1 MLINFAASY
10 MKVGQFTE
18 ELTEQM
24 EDAAQVTSKAYANLK
39 RIRHM
44 ETGDSGGSSSASGP
58 EAADEALRDKK
69 KDSEKGMAAEV
80 AIVQPIFR
88 FFQLLCENHNL
99 ELQVSHRFCLVLK
112 QKSCW

>member
-1 MLINFAASY
+1 

-44 ETGDSGGSSSASGP
+44 ETGDSGGSSSVSGT

-69 KDSEKGMAAEV
+69 KDNEKGLAAEI

-99 ELQVSHRFCLVLK
+99 ELQVGFSHCLVLK
-112 QKSCW
+112 LKSCC

>member
-1 MLINFAASY
+1 
-10 MKVGQFTE
+10 MKAGLFTE

-24 EDAAQVTSKAYANLK
+24 EDAALVTSKAYANLK

-44 ETGDSGGSSSASGP
+44 ETGDSGGTSSVPGTD
-58 EAADEALRDKK
+58 AADEALRDKK
-69 KDSEKGMAAEV
+69 KDSEKGLAAET

-99 ELQVSHRFCLVLK
+99 ELQVSCSI
-112 QKSCW
+112 QKIHLEFLSAE